1 MDLSQSYF
9 ALFGLPEAFS
19 LDPAQLER
27 ARLAV
32 QSMVHPDR
40 FATASERD
48 RRLAMQWAA
57 QVNAAYRVLKD
68 PVQRAAYL
76 CARQGAPV
84 QAESNTAMPADFLM
98 QQMQWRERLEA
109 LRDAADGAGLQA
121 LLAEVQAQ
129 RAQRLA
135 AIAQAL
141 DHDHAPQLAAEQVRA
156 LLFLDRLGDELRRA
170 LDAIP
175 QPAD

>member
-1 MDLSQSYF
+1 MDLPQSYF
-9 ALFGLPEAFS
+9 ALFGLPEVFS
-19 LDPAQLER
+19 LDLEQLER

-32 QSMVHPDR
+32 QSQIHPDR
-40 FATASERD
+40 FAAASERD

-57 QVNAAYRVLKD
+57 QANAAYRVLKD

-76 CARQGAPV
+76 CARRGVPV
-84 QAESNTAMPADFLM
+84 QADSNTAMPADFLM

-121 LLAEVQAQ
+121 LHAEVQAQ

-135 AIAQAL
+135 AVAQAL
-141 DHDHAPQLAAEQVRA
+141 DHDCAPQAAAEQVRA